1 MGYEDRENALSI
13 HQIVFNDRF
22 DKILFEDKIKLRE
35 RVRDL
40 LFIEDKKSIL
50 AYLEK
55 KGSLLLINLD
65 E

>member
-22 DKILFEDKIKLRE
+22 DKILFEDKIKLR

-40 LFIEDKKSIL
+40 L
-50 AYLEK
+50 
-55 KGSLLLINLD
+55 LLKIKNLF
-65 E
+65 

>member
-55 KGSLLLINLD
+55 KD
-65 E
+65 PYY